1 VEAGSHEPNVVNQPP
16 AGQRDDLVIKGLEGT
31 DMGTW
36 QLDPYHTQVE
46 FAAKH
51 LGMMTVR
58 GHFADVT
65 STAEIDPDH
74 LERMR
79 VEVTIQTASI
89 KTHNPIR
96 DNDLRSSNFLET
108 DAFPVI
114 TFTSTQVEAD
124 GQDRYIVTGDLT
136 IKDTTR
142 PVSLQMTK
150 LGEFNDP
157 MLGHRIGYSG
167 HATINRKDFG
177 MTFNP
182 VLDGRFVVSDEINI
196 MLEGELVEQAEQ
208 PEQAEQTTED

>member
-1 VEAGSHEPNVVNQPP
+1 
-16 AGQRDDLVIKGLEGT
+16 
-31 DMGTW
+31 MGNW

-65 STAEIDPDH
+65 STADIDPDH
-74 LERMR
+74 LEAMR
-79 VEVTIQTASI
+79 VEVTIQSASI

-108 DAFPVI
+108 EAFPVI
-114 TFTSTQVEAD
+114 TFASTQVEAD
-124 GQDRYIVTGDLT
+124 GEDRYLVTGDLT
-136 IKDTTR
+136 IKGTTR
-142 PVSLQMTK
+142 SVALQMTK

-167 HATINRKDFG
+167 HGQLNRKDFG
-177 MTFNP
+177 MAFNP

-196 MLEGELVEQAEQ
+196 MIEGELVEQ
-208 PEQAEQTTED
+208 PEHAEQTNTN